1 MFWQK
6 LHHHFM
12 FYFLAFVLL
21 AQSLIFVVFQAV
33 PFKNYELKSNWL
45 GVQNNQTFV
54 SGQTIALQASFEEKS
69 KKIGSIY
76 FTLAD
81 ASQNLVVN
89 FETQRAEDNIYSSL
103 SYWNTADWPAG
114 IYSLS
119 AHASIIDEQGQIIDN
134 QESAPVWVKV
144 ISTEE
149 YNSLVAQY
157 IPDTKDELPANVLG
171 VKDDFGVDSTLSL
184 DTLDI
189 KENALATTST
199 DIATNT
205 ATTTPTDNNATSTTA
220 LVPDLQLISPENN
233 TTISS
238 RSFVIN
244 FSSNFLSERVTFEFI
259 NTDNA
264 AISTRSVSID
274 KTDGYSWIKSVDL
287 DDSFIDGQYKLLIS
301 ATIPDGNLAVNKTFD
316 YNLDAP
322 SSIKPED
329 LMMVLVNLQSNVQGQ
344 VGLRAD
350 ANLNIDNLDF
360 VIEDIVNN
368 VEALRI
374 KGNNQYAPSGVGVS
388 FFAVWDTAVLANGN
402 YLVYVESKIDQQK
415 VGSVKQLVTVY
426 NPNNVLPDET
436 LSNDNFQEAEP
447 TGPSVATTSTSTVSV
462 ANSLEPDNASS
473 IDCQRSGITD
483 AVLCQK
489 YQAEINDSLPQ
500 ICQDKNIFVGSA
512 CEKYIFENEENAC
525 TAEKITDPIKC
536 REYLY
541 EQYSKELSCNISAT
555 TTCQQVISEKYVAR
569 LAYELDQKNRLLTV
583 IGGLTTEGLTI
594 NTLQDSLSGAEL
606 GGVDLSLMA
615 SDKKIAILK
624 IKNQNNLDISE
635 NLYFSSPVAIVGDH
649 DGDGLPDD
657 LEAYYQTDINKA
669 DSDGDG
675 HSDGQEILNNYNPL
689 GDGKLERVRT
699 AFDQFF
705 LAKLSI
711 EEPKTSTL
719 VVDDNWLVSAAQST
733 NSGMNF
739 KGKALADTWVNI
751 FIYSD
756 IPFLATTKSDASG
769 AWSYNLT
776 DPMTEGVHQVY
787 VASHDQNGKLLAH
800 SAPLTF
806 LVANISNDLPPV
818 GVGQQINVTVDEEPE
833 KDWTLYY
840 IIGGSLLLVVL
851 LALIIVLIKRRHQ
864 QPDGIVS
871 QAREKI
877 VTSDTVRPTKITLS
891 SEEANIESADSIA
904 VAGSEPENNNQEN
917 RPLV

>member
-21 AQSLIFVVFQAV
+21 AQSLIFVFSQAV

-45 GVQNNQTFV
+45 SLQNNQIFV
-54 SGQTIALQASFEEKS
+54 SGQSIALQASFEDKN
-69 KKIGSIY
+69 KKIASVY

-81 ASQNLVVN
+81 ASNNLVVN
-89 FETQRAEDNIYSSL
+89 FEAQKAENNVYSSL
-103 SYWNTADWPAG
+103 ADWATADWPSG

-119 AHASIIDEQGQIIDN
+119 AHASIINEQGKIIDN
-134 QESAPVWVKV
+134 QESAPIWVKI

-149 YNSLVAQY
+149 YNSLAAQY
-157 IPDTKDELPANVLG
+157 IPDTKSELPVSVLG
-171 VKDDFGVDSTLSL
+171 VKDDFGVDS
-184 DTLDI
+184 
-189 KENALATTST
+189 ALPVEAKDNVVATSS
-199 DIATNT
+199 DDT
-205 ATTTPTDNNATSTTA
+205 ATTTATSTPNDNNATSTTA
-220 LVPDLQLISPENN
+220 LAPDLQLISPENN

-244 FSSNFLSERVTFEFI
+244 FSSNFLSERVSFEFI
-259 NTDNA
+259 NTENA

-274 KTDGYSWIKSVDL
+274 KTDGYSWVKNIDL
-287 DDSFIDGQYKLLIS
+287 DDSFIDGQYKLLVS
-301 ATIPDGNLAVNKTFD
+301 AAIPDSNLAVNKTFD
-316 YNLDAP
+316 YVLDAP

-329 LMMVLVNLQSNVQGQ
+329 LMMDLVNLPSNVQGQ

-350 ANLNIDNLDF
+350 ANLNIDNIDF

-374 KGNNQYAPSGVGVS
+374 KGNNQSAPSGTGVS

-426 NPNNVLPDET
+426 NLNNVVPDET
-436 LSNDNFQEAEP
+436 LANDNFQEAEP
-447 TGPSVATTSTSTVSV
+447 TGPSTVTTPTSTVSV
-462 ANSLEPDNASS
+462 ANSLEPDSASS

-500 ICQDKNIFVGSA
+500 ICQDKNILVSA
-512 CEKYIFENEENAC
+512 DCEKYIFENEKNIC
-525 TAEKITDPIKC
+525 VDEKIDDPLKC

-541 EQYSKELSCNISAT
+541 KQYGKELSCNISAT
-555 TTCQQVISEKYVAR
+555 ATCQQVISEKYVAR
-569 LAYELDQKNRLLTV
+569 LAYELGQKNRLLEV

-594 NTLQDSLSGAEL
+594 NTLQESLSGAEL
-606 GGVDLSLMA
+606 GSVDLSLMT

-635 NLYFSSPVAIVGDH
+635 NLYFSSPLAIVGDH
-649 DGDGLPDD
+649 DSDGLPDD
-657 LEAYYQTDINKA
+657 LEAYYRTDINQA

-675 HSDGQEILNNYNPL
+675 HNDGQEVLNNYNPL
-689 GDGKLERVRT
+689 GEGKLERSRT
-699 AFDQFF
+699 AFDQAF
-705 LAKLSI
+705 LAKLNI

-719 VVDDNWLVSAAQST
+719 VADDSWLVSSAQST
-733 NSGMNF
+733 DSGMNF
-739 KGKALADTWVNI
+739 SGKAVADTWVNI

-756 IPFLATTKSDASG
+756 IPYLVTTKADASG
-769 AWSYNLT
+769 TWSYNLT

-787 VASHDQNGKLLAH
+787 VASHDQNGKLLTH

-818 GVGQQINVTVDEEPE
+818 GVGQQINVTVDEESE

-840 IIGGSLLLVVL
+840 IIGGSVLLVLLLI
-851 LALIIVLIKRRHQ
+851 LIIFLIKRRHH

-871 QAREKI
+871 QTRETV
-877 VTSDTVRPTKITLS
+877 VTNNTSSPTKITLQN
-891 SEEANIESADSIA
+891 EEASINLPDTI
-904 VAGSEPENNNQEN
+904 VAASPEPENNNQEN
-917 RPLV
+917 RV